1 MHYSVI
7 FKVLG
12 IMRGINCVANV
23 VVKFKSG
30 YFEQS
35 YRKNRIF
42 HAEISY
48 TTVLC
53 SETSA
58 EATKRFHSLDFKIKI
73 IGPRYRHFAAIFQRK
88 IEFTSY

>member
-7 FKVLG
+7 LKVLG

-48 TTVLC
+48 RGVGIMLLILFLEKQQHN
-53 SETSA
+53 SN
-58 EATKRFHSLDFKIKI
+58 L
-73 IGPRYRHFAAIFQRK
+73 QRNYEK
-88 IEFTSY
+88 